1 MRKVMI
7 LVIEIVMIIVAVL
20 ISGSMI
26 KVMLVVTII
35 NEK

>member
-1 MRKVMI
+1 MI